1 MSESTLG
8 VPARDEPPRS
18 ALRSLWR
25 RVSQID
31 EIGVLGALVVLIVLL
46 TLLVPDKFL
55 TAQNFINV
63 SRQASY
69 VGIMAVGMVF
79 VIAMGDIDLSVGSIW
94 MLSSVMMAIA
104 LRDNYSI
111 WIAVA
116 VCIIVAT
123 VCGLLNGAL
132 SVALGIPTIIVT
144 LGTLSLYR
152 GLGLVVTNA
161 TPVSGYNLDTWFF
174 EWIGGRDPIFGVWIS
189 VWVMLIVGIIGW
201 ILFNHTAFGRRVQAI
216 GSNRQAALFSGIRIS
231 RTRIM
236 VMTLMGF
243 IVGIAAVVALAFNRN
258 GSPTVGVGTE
268 LSVIAA
274 TIIGGTA
281 LTGGSGSVL
290 GAILGRLDHRAHP
303 ERSGPARRPAGLVN
317 RRDRHRHHRRCDPR
331 LPDQTTLSA
340 GEQVREGRS
349 SAGKVRR
356 RWQANASHDRSRS
369 QTTTRSST
377 QSTSRE

>member
-1 MSESTLG
+1 MSESTIGLP
-8 VPARDEPPRS
+8 VRDEPPRS
-18 ALRSLWR
+18 RVRSPLRR
-25 RVSQID
+25 IGQVD
-31 EIGVLGALVVLIVLL
+31 EIGVIGALVILIVLL
-46 TLLVPDKFL
+46 AFRVPETFL

-104 LRDNYSI
+104 LRDNYPI

-116 VCIIVAT
+116 ICMLVAT
-123 VCGLLNGAL
+123 LCGLLNGSL

-174 EWIGGRDPIFGVWIS
+174 KWIGGRDPIFGVWIS
-189 VWVMLIVGIIGW
+189 VWVMLVVGIVGW
-201 ILFNHTAFGRRVQAI
+201 ILFNRTPFGRRVQAI

-243 IVGIAAVVALAFNRN
+243 IVGVAAVVALAFNRN

-268 LSVIAA
+268 LGVIAA

-281 LTGGSGSVL
+281 LSGGSGSVL
-290 GAILGRLDHRAHP
+290 GAILGALIIALIQNGLALLAVPPAWSTAVTGIVIIVAVTLDYLIKRRA
-303 ERSGPARRPAGLVN
+303 
-317 RRDRHRHHRRCDPR
+317 
-331 LPDQTTLSA
+331 
-340 GEQVREGRS
+340 
-349 SAGKVRR
+349 
-356 RWQANASHDRSRS
+356 
-369 QTTTRSST
+369 
-377 QSTSRE
+377 

>member
-1 MSESTLG
+1 MSDTAVN
-8 VPARDEPPRS
+8 VPARDDRPS
-18 ALRSLWR
+18 GGRSLAQR
-25 RVSQID
+25 LLLID
-31 EIGVLGALVVLIVLL
+31 EIGVIGALAVLIVLL
-46 TLLVPDKFL
+46 SLLAGDKFL

-111 WIAVA
+111 WVAVA
-116 VCIIVAT
+116 VCLVVAT
-123 VCGLLNGAL
+123 LCGLVNGAL

-152 GLGLVVTNA
+152 GLGLVVSNA
-161 TPVSGYNLDTWFF
+161 SPVSGYNLDTWFF
-174 EWIGGRDPIFGVWIS
+174 TWIGGRDPVFGVWIS
-189 VWVMLIVGIIGW
+189 VWVMLIVGILGW
-201 ILFNHTAFGRRVQAI
+201 VLFNHTPFGRRVQAI
-216 GSNRQAALFSGIRIS
+216 GSNRQAALFSGIRIA

-268 LSVIAA
+268 LGVIAA

-281 LTGGSGSVL
+281 LSGGSGSVL
-290 GAILGRLDHRAHP
+290 GAILGALIIALIQNGLALLAVPPAWSTAVTGIVIIVAVTLDYFIKRRA
-303 ERSGPARRPAGLVN
+303 
-317 RRDRHRHHRRCDPR
+317 
-331 LPDQTTLSA
+331 
-340 GEQVREGRS
+340 
-349 SAGKVRR
+349 
-356 RWQANASHDRSRS
+356 
-369 QTTTRSST
+369 
-377 QSTSRE
+377 

>member
-1 MSESTLG
+1 MSESTVG
-8 VPARDEPPRS
+8 IPVRDEPPRS
-18 ALRSLWR
+18 GLRSLAGKIGQ
-25 RVSQID
+25 VD
-31 EIGVLGALVVLIVLL
+31 EIGVIGALVVLIVLL
-46 TLLVPDKFL
+46 AFLVPETFL

-69 VGIMAVGMVF
+69 VAIMAVGMVF

-104 LRDNYSI
+104 LREGYSI

-116 VCIIVAT
+116 VCLLVAT
-123 VCGLLNGAL
+123 ACGLLNGAL
-132 SVALGIPTIIVT
+132 SVALRIPTIIVT
-144 LGTLSLYR
+144 LGTLSLFR

-161 TPVSGYNLDTWFF
+161 TPVSGYELKTWFF

-189 VWVMLIVGIIGW
+189 VWVALLVGVVGW
-201 ILFNHTAFGRRVQAI
+201 VLFNRTAFGRRVQAI
-216 GSNRQAALFSGIRIS
+216 GSNQQAARFSGIRIA
-231 RTRIM
+231 RTRVT

-281 LTGGSGSVL
+281 LSGGSGSVL
-290 GAILGRLDHRAHP
+290 GAILGALIIALIQNGLALLAVPPAWSTAVTGIVIIVAVTLDYLIK
-303 ERSGPARRPAGLVN
+303 RR
-317 RRDRHRHHRRCDPR
+317 
-331 LPDQTTLSA
+331 
-340 GEQVREGRS
+340 
-349 SAGKVRR
+349 
-356 RWQANASHDRSRS
+356 
-369 QTTTRSST
+369 
-377 QSTSRE
+377 

>member
-1 MSESTLG
+1 MRNTAVGLP
-8 VPARDEPPRS
+8 VRDEPPKS
-18 ALRSLWR
+18 GLRA
-25 RVSQID
+25 VAGKIGQID

-46 TLLVPDKFL
+46 SLLVPDTFL

-69 VGIMAVGMVF
+69 VAIMAVGMVF

-94 MLSSVMMAIA
+94 MLSSVTMAIA

-116 VCIIVAT
+116 VCMLVAT
-123 VCGLLNGAL
+123 FCGFLNGAL
-132 SVALGIPTIIVT
+132 SVALRIPTIIVT
-144 LGTLSLYR
+144 LGTLSLFR
-152 GLGLVVTNA
+152 GIGLVITNA
-161 TPVSGYNLDTWFF
+161 TPVSGYNLETWFF

-189 VWVMLIVGIIGW
+189 VWAALIVGIVGW

-216 GSNRQAALFSGIRIS
+216 GSNQQAARFSGIRIS
-231 RTRIM
+231 RTRIT

-243 IVGIAAVVALAFNRN
+243 FVGIAAVVALAFNRN

-290 GAILGRLDHRAHP
+290 GAILGALIIALIQNGLALLAVPPAWSTAVTGIVIIVAVTLDYLIK
-303 ERSGPARRPAGLVN
+303 RR
-317 RRDRHRHHRRCDPR
+317 
-331 LPDQTTLSA
+331 
-340 GEQVREGRS
+340 
-349 SAGKVRR
+349 
-356 RWQANASHDRSRS
+356 
-369 QTTTRSST
+369 
-377 QSTSRE
+377 

>member
-1 MSESTLG
+1 VSGNSFATVEKKTMGESTIG
-8 VPARDEPPRS
+8 IPVRDEPPQS
-18 ALRSLWR
+18 GPRSLIR
-25 RVSQID
+25 RIGQVD
-31 EIGVLGALVVLIVLL
+31 EIGVIGALIILIVLL
-46 TLLVPDKFL
+46 ALRVPETFL

-104 LRDNYSI
+104 LRDGYSI

-116 VCIIVAT
+116 VCMLVAT
-123 VCGLLNGAL
+123 LCGLLNGVL
-132 SVALGIPTIIVT
+132 GVVLGIPTIIVT

-174 EWIGGRDPIFGVWIS
+174 KWVGGRDPVFGIWIS
-189 VWVMLIVGIIGW
+189 VWVMLVVGIIGW
-201 ILFNHTAFGRRVQAI
+201 ILFNRTPFGRRVQAI

-268 LSVIAA
+268 LGVIAA

-281 LTGGSGSVL
+281 LSGGSGSVL
-290 GAILGRLDHRAHP
+290 GAILGALIIALIQNGLALLAVPPAWSTAVTGIVIIVAVTLDYLIKRRA
-303 ERSGPARRPAGLVN
+303 
-317 RRDRHRHHRRCDPR
+317 
-331 LPDQTTLSA
+331 
-340 GEQVREGRS
+340 
-349 SAGKVRR
+349 
-356 RWQANASHDRSRS
+356 
-369 QTTTRSST
+369 
-377 QSTSRE
+377 

>member
-1 MSESTLG
+1 MSQQVVGLPVSEDAESRGRRTPLRRLG
-8 VPARDEPPRS
+8 
-18 ALRSLWR
+18 
-25 RVSQID
+25 QID
-31 EIGVLGALVVLIVLL
+31 EIGVIGALIVLIVLL
-46 TLLVPDKFL
+46 SVLVGDKFL
-55 TAQNFINV
+55 TAQNVINV

-104 LRDNYSI
+104 LRDGYSI
-111 WIAVA
+111 GVAVA
-116 VCIIVAT
+116 VCMIVAT

-152 GLGLVVTNA
+152 GLGLVVTDA
-161 TPVSGYNLDTWFF
+161 SPVSGYNLDTWFF

-189 VWVMLIVGIIGW
+189 VWVMLIVGVLGW
-201 ILFNHTAFGRRVQAI
+201 VLFNHTAFGRRVQAI
-216 GSNRQAALFSGIRIS
+216 GSNRQAALYSGIRIS
-231 RTRIM
+231 RTRIL

-258 GSPTVGVGTE
+258 GSPTVGMGTE

-281 LTGGSGSVL
+281 LSGGSGSVL
-290 GAILGRLDHRAHP
+290 GAILGALIIAIIQNGLALLAVPPAWSTAVTGIVIIVAVTLDYLIKRRA
-303 ERSGPARRPAGLVN
+303 
-317 RRDRHRHHRRCDPR
+317 
-331 LPDQTTLSA
+331 
-340 GEQVREGRS
+340 
-349 SAGKVRR
+349 
-356 RWQANASHDRSRS
+356 
-369 QTTTRSST
+369 
-377 QSTSRE
+377 

>member
-1 MSESTLG
+1 MGESTLE
-8 VPARDEPPRS
+8 VPVRDEPPERG
-18 ALRSLWR
+18 LRSVTR
-25 RVSQID
+25 RIGEVD
-31 EIGVLGALVVLIVLL
+31 EIGVIGALVVLVVLL
-46 TLLVPDKFL
+46 AALVPETFL
-55 TAQNFINV
+55 TGQNFINV

-104 LRDNYSI
+104 LREGFSI

-116 VCIIVAT
+116 VCLLVAT
-123 VCGLLNGAL
+123 ACGLLNGAL
-132 SVALGIPTIIVT
+132 GVALRIPTIIVT
-144 LGTLSLYR
+144 LGTLSLFR

-161 TPVSGYNLDTWFF
+161 TPVSGYSHETWFF
-174 EWIGGRDPIFGVWIS
+174 EWIGGRDPVFGVWFS
-189 VWVMLIVGIIGW
+189 VWVMLVVGVLGW
-201 ILFNHTAFGRRVQAI
+201 ILFNRTPFGRRVQAI

-231 RTRIM
+231 RTRVL

-258 GSPTVGVGTE
+258 GSPTVGMGTE

-290 GAILGRLDHRAHP
+290 GAVLGALIIALIQNGLALLAVPPAWSTAVTGVVIIVAVTLDYLIK
-303 ERSGPARRPAGLVN
+303 RR
-317 RRDRHRHHRRCDPR
+317 
-331 LPDQTTLSA
+331 
-340 GEQVREGRS
+340 
-349 SAGKVRR
+349 
-356 RWQANASHDRSRS
+356 
-369 QTTTRSST
+369 
-377 QSTSRE
+377 

>member
-1 MSESTLG
+1 MGESTIG
-8 VPARDEPPRS
+8 IPVRDEPPS
-18 ALRSLWR
+18 GGFRSLIR
-25 RVSQID
+25 RVGQVD
-31 EIGVLGALVVLIVLL
+31 EIGVIGALVILIVLL
-46 TLLVPDKFL
+46 ALRVPATFL

-94 MLSSVMMAIA
+94 MVSSVMMAIA
-104 LRDNYSI
+104 LRDGYSI

-116 VCIIVAT
+116 VCIVIAT
-123 VCGLLNGAL
+123 LCGLLNGVL

-152 GLGLVVTNA
+152 GLGLVVSNA
-161 TPVSGYNLDTWFF
+161 TPVSGYDLDTWFF
-174 EWIGGRDPIFGVWIS
+174 NWVGGRDPIFGIWIS
-189 VWVMLIVGIIGW
+189 VWVMLVVGIIGW
-201 ILFNHTAFGRRVQAI
+201 ILFNRTPFGRRVQAI

-231 RTRIM
+231 RTRIL

-268 LSVIAA
+268 LGVIAA

-281 LTGGSGSVL
+281 LSGGSGSVL
-290 GAILGRLDHRAHP
+290 GAILGALIIALIQNGLALLAVPPAWSTAVTGVVIIVAVTLDYFIKR
-303 ERSGPARRPAGLVN
+303 RS
-317 RRDRHRHHRRCDPR
+317 
-331 LPDQTTLSA
+331 
-340 GEQVREGRS
+340 
-349 SAGKVRR
+349 
-356 RWQANASHDRSRS
+356 
-369 QTTTRSST
+369 
-377 QSTSRE
+377 

>member
-1 MSESTLG
+1 MSESAIN
-8 VPARDEPPRS
+8 VPVREEPPSNGPSFWQR
-18 ALRSLWR
+18 LLQ
-25 RVSQID
+25 VD
-31 EIGVLGALVVLIVLL
+31 EIGVIGALVLLIVLL
-46 TLLVPDKFL
+46 SLTAGDKFL

-104 LRDNYSI
+104 LRDNYNI

-116 VCIIVAT
+116 VCMVVAT
-123 VCGLLNGAL
+123 LCGLLNGAL

-152 GLGLVVTNA
+152 GLGLVVSNA
-161 TPVSGYNLDTWFF
+161 SPISGYNLDTWFF
-174 EWIGGRDPIFGVWIS
+174 RWIGGRDPIFGVWIS
-189 VWVMLIVGIIGW
+189 VWVMLIVGILGW
-201 ILFNHTAFGRRVQAI
+201 ILFNHTPFGRRVQAI
-216 GSNRQAALFSGIRIS
+216 GSNRQAALFSGIRIA

-268 LSVIAA
+268 LGVIAA

-281 LTGGSGSVL
+281 LSGGSGSIL
-290 GAILGRLDHRAHP
+290 GAILGALIIALIQNGLALLAVPPAWSTAVTGIVIIVAVTLDYFIK
-303 ERSGPARRPAGLVN
+303 RR
-317 RRDRHRHHRRCDPR
+317 
-331 LPDQTTLSA
+331 T
-340 GEQVREGRS
+340 
-349 SAGKVRR
+349 
-356 RWQANASHDRSRS
+356 
-369 QTTTRSST
+369 
-377 QSTSRE
+377 

>member
-1 MSESTLG
+1 MSESAIN
-8 VPARDEPPRS
+8 VPVRDEQPGEGKSFLQR
-18 ALRSLWR
+18 LL
-25 RVSQID
+25 QID
-31 EIGVLGALVVLIVLL
+31 EIGVIGALVVLIVLL
-46 TLLVPDKFL
+46 SVLAGDKFL

-104 LRDNYSI
+104 LRDNYNI

-123 VCGLLNGAL
+123 LCGLVNGAL

-161 TPVSGYNLDTWFF
+161 TPVSGYNLETWFF
-174 EWIGGRDPIFGVWIS
+174 TWIGGRDPVFGVWIS
-189 VWVMLIVGIIGW
+189 VWAVLIVGIFGW
-201 ILFNHTAFGRRVQAI
+201 ILFNHTPFGRRVQAI
-216 GSNRQAALFSGIRIS
+216 GSNRQAALFSGIRIA

-268 LSVIAA
+268 LGVIAA

-281 LTGGSGSVL
+281 LSGGSGSVL
-290 GAILGRLDHRAHP
+290 GAILGALIIALIQNGLALLAVPPAWSTAVTGIVIIVAVTLDYFIKRRA
-303 ERSGPARRPAGLVN
+303 
-317 RRDRHRHHRRCDPR
+317 
-331 LPDQTTLSA
+331 
-340 GEQVREGRS
+340 
-349 SAGKVRR
+349 
-356 RWQANASHDRSRS
+356 
-369 QTTTRSST
+369 
-377 QSTSRE
+377 